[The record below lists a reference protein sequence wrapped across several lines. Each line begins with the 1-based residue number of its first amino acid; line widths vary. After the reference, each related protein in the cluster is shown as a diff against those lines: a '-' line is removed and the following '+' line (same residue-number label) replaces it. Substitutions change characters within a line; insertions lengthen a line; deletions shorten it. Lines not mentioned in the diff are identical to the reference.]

1 MNRVYL
7 INLYDIYKNL
17 LSEKEQNIFEN
28 YYYEDLSLSEIA
40 DNLSIT
46 RNAVHKTIK
55 TVEDK
60 LNNYEEKLEF
70 NKKKETI
77 IKYLDNNEVEKIRE
91 IL

>member
-7 INLYDIYKNL
+7 INLYDIYKSL

-40 DNLSIT
+40 ENFSVT

-55 TVEDK
+55 TVEEK

-77 IKYLDNNEVEKIRE
+77 IKYLDNNEVDKIRD